1 VNRYKAKTTCY
12 ADGDKLFNKEIT
24 FLYTVGLNDVTVRKY
39 IQDQERAD
47 ILQDKMSVKKDKDPF
62 DAKPGAD
69 QR

>member
-1 VNRYKAKTTCY
+1 M
-12 ADGDKLFNKEIT
+12 FNKEIT
-24 FLYTVGLNDVTVRKY
+24 FLYTVGLNDATVRKY

-47 ILQDKMSVKKDKDPF
+47 ILQDKMSVKKNKDPF